1 MFGAGNAAV
10 NERQISKLCNNIE
23 NKSIL
28 GLVENMSDKMSMIEK
43 QSLEQTES
51 RLQAI
56 SVRVSQLND
65 KKSLFEDQEKL
76 NRVNELYTIVSK
88 WKDMSALVPSVVSR
102 LTALNDI
109 HQKGTSIFLVVPVNF
124 GVLFPIVF
132 YFQKH
137 LSFLQCFHVWM
148 QNKSR
153 SNKI

>member
-1 MFGAGNAAV
+1 MFGAGNASV
-10 NERQISKLCNNIE
+10 NDRKISKLCNNIE

-28 GLVENMSDKMSMIEK
+28 GLVENMSNKMSLIEK

-65 KKSLFEDQEKL
+65 KKSLVEDQEKL

-88 WKDMSALVPSVVSR
+88 WKDMSALVPSIVSR

-109 HQKGTSIFLVVPVNF
+109 HQKGKSIFWGL
-124 GVLFPIVF
+124 
-132 YFQKH
+132 
-137 LSFLQCFHVWM
+137 
-148 QNKSR
+148 
-153 SNKI
+153 